1 MEKNI
6 IIISEGHEVDF
17 HLMSLDE
24 MVEEVKNIAMNED
37 DDYLDWL
44 EWEALEDND
53 INLEKY
59 GKQKSDWAK
68 QMILNGYC
76 YEYNGATFCELNDSY
91 LEEKWKELEDVLFT
105 EDKYHNLVLS
115 DDWFIFD
122 KGEYK
127 ENIWHW
133 FDKHYSKGIE
143 CLLMKTKE

>member
-6 IIISEGHEVDF
+6 IIISEGHEGDF

-44 EWEALEDND
+44 EWEVLEDND

-76 YEYNGATFCELNDSY
+76 YEYNG
-91 LEEKWKELEDVLFT
+91 
-105 EDKYHNLVLS
+105 
-115 DDWFIFD
+115 
-122 KGEYK
+122 
-127 ENIWHW
+127 
-133 FDKHYSKGIE
+133 
-143 CLLMKTKE
+143 